1 MEQNVQ
7 KTGRRLWLDAARVFA
22 IISISSNHAINR
34 SFVGFENYAAAF
46 AAYPPYVA
54 VLRAVIFIF
63 SRLGVPIFLMIS
75 GALLLG
81 KRMETKQD
89 IARFYKHNLLRLFIT
104 SMIWYFIYYWFLAL
118 LSPEFA
124 DLRACG
130 FLSMAYNCVRT
141 LLFMDQF
148 TLGNM
153 WYIPMILCLYML
165 VPAVNIIIN
174 KYGSKCFLI
183 PAALIILAKCAFPSA
198 EGVLALTGHPV
209 SFGFEFSK
217 SGHISTYAM
226 YMVYLIAG
234 YPIAKGALRKLP
246 AALVTAGAAVLFL
259 LMAVYQYY
267 TYKLGGEGVGYPFLL
282 VAPCA
287 ALIFELFARSREAG
301 PKRAVTY
308 LAKIAFGIFFVHM
321 LIVTALYKAVIPVGI
336 HPILKFFIFE
346 TVSVGGAVIIV
357 SLLSK
362 IKVFKEYLFMIKD

>member
-22 IISISSNHAINR
+22 IISISSNHAITR
-34 SFVGFENYAAAF
+34 AFGGTESSFSAFPLYASVF
-46 AAYPPYVA
+46 
-54 VLRAVIFIF
+54 RAVVFVF

-89 IARFYKHNLLRLFIT
+89 IARFYKHNLLRLLIT
-104 SMIWYFIYYWFLAL
+104 SLIWYFVYYWFLVL
-118 LSPEFA
+118 FSGMFA
-124 DLRACG
+124 ELRSAG
-130 FLSMAYNCVRT
+130 FLKMAAGCVKT
-141 LLFMDQF
+141 LLFLDQV

-153 WYIPMILCLYML
+153 WYIPMILCLYLL

-198 EGVLALTGHPV
+198 EGVLALAGHPV
-209 SFGFEFSK
+209 SFGFEFSE

-246 AALVTAGAAVLFL
+246 AALVAAGAAVLFL
-259 LMAVYQYY
+259 LMAVFQFYS
-267 TYKLGGEGVGYPFLL
+267 YKLGGEGVGYSFLL
-282 VAPCA
+282 VAPCS

-301 PKRAVTY
+301 PKRALTH
-308 LAKIAFGIFFVHM
+308 LAKIAFGIFFVHIV
-321 LIVTALYKAVIPVGI
+321 IVTVMYEKFNPAGMN
-336 HPILKFFIFE
+336 PILKFFIFE